1 MQSDKITIQ
10 EIIDRSVPHL
20 IDGRRTTIETDRF
33 VLSIVGGAR
42 GLYGDF
48 KEDFEVAIIDK
59 NTKEFVTKMFEP
71 DATDDVMGYIPADRV
86 VEIANYFVKKNVSKS
101 H

>member
-10 EIIDRSVPHL
+10 DIIDRSKPHL
-20 IDGRRTTIETDRF
+20 INGRRTTIETDRF
-33 VLSIVGGAR
+33 VLSIVGGAS

-59 NTKEFVTKMFEP
+59 NNGEFVTQIFEP
-71 DATDDVMGYIPADRV
+71 DATDDVMGYVSGDKV
-86 VEIANYFVKKNVSKS
+86 VEIANYFVEKNVPK
-101 H
+101 